1 MTSESM
7 TTLKG
12 KEVITFDGVSKWF
25 GHVVAVSD
33 INFKVGQ
40 GVTGL
45 LGPNGAG
52 KTTIL
57 RLICGLAS
65 PSEGDVRL
73 FGIDPRADHSV
84 YEHIGIMSEHE
95 SAYEFMTGRQYVRY
109 SAQLKRAATHDSAI
123 ANAVSKVAME
133 FAQDRKISTYSRGMR
148 QRIRL
153 AAAMVSDPELL
164 ILDEPLNGA
173 DPTQRINF
181 HDILHRLAA
190 EGRTVIIS
198 SHILEEVETVSDNV
212 LLVISGKLAAE
223 GDYHAIRAALDDRPY
238 HVRIG
243 CSDPRELAS
252 QLAKMPAI
260 ESLQFD
266 PSGSI
271 VALTSRMGTLQLALP
286 AMAQQHGIRITR
298 FEPLDDS
305 LESVFEYLA
314 E

>member
-1 MTSESM
+1 MSSTNSNQVVS
-7 TTLKG
+7 
-12 KEVITFDGVSKWF
+12 FDHVSKWF

-33 INFKVGQ
+33 ITFKVGQ

-57 RLICGLAS
+57 RLVCGLAS
-65 PSEGDVRL
+65 PSEGEVRL

-84 YEHIGIMSEHE
+84 YRRIGIMSEHE

-109 SAQLKRAATHDSAI
+109 SAQLKGVDPGGRAVARGI
-123 ANAVSKVAME
+123 SKVDMD

-153 AAAMVSDPELL
+153 AAAMVNDPELL

-190 EGRTVIIS
+190 DGRTVIIS
-198 SHILEEVETVSDNV
+198 SHILEEVEAVADNV
-212 LLVISGKLAAE
+212 LLVVSGKLAAE
-223 GDYHAIRAALDDRPY
+223 GDYHAIREALDDRPY
-238 HVRIG
+238 HVRIA
-243 CSDPRELAS
+243 CSDARSLAS
-252 QLAKMPAI
+252 QLAKMPSI

-266 PSGSI
+266 ADGSI
-271 VALTSRMGTLQLALP
+271 VALTSRVGTLQLALP
-286 AMAQQHGIRITR
+286 AVAQRHGVRLTR